1 VRECYFA
8 LLILSK
14 WEFSEEYVQTYKVS
28 ATLAPS
34 NCFVKVA
41 AV

>member
-1 VRECYFA
+1 MRECYFA

-28 ATLAPS
+28 ATGCTAS
-34 NCFVKVA
+34 EVCAKA
-41 AV
+41 